1 MADQNQQHGRRPHFH
16 RGRRGPDRRGNDRRH
31 VPPQDQQQPSRDHV
45 DVEQIMREI
54 RARISQRHGIDLST
68 QQIQELAARRLE
80 AILDPRTIKPSLL
93 EQLRRSAGAPV
104 DPRPSDPALSYS
116 FEATTLYESPSGF
129 VRFMRRLLQPIL
141 RLFFNPNPLIQAMH
155 TQAQINQAA
164 LAREAERDR
173 RQAEWN
179 ALHYEILQRLVT
191 EISRTSLDAQGLSM
205 RVESLAAKVDF
216 NERRVRG
223 VENTLHQA
231 RPAPRPSD
239 SAPTAPPA
247 PMPPREITPA
257 EPQPADTSG
266 REGPPEGSRRRRRR
280 RRGRRPPMGTP
291 FEGPAPAMVSAD
303 QGGAAAGGEVDVEPD
318 MDDEE
323 DEAVSAEAVSSEP
336 VSSEPDSSAM
346 PSSPE
351 PAYVVDRFMST
362 VRSVPDA
369 PQNSQ
374 QVSSEAVPSQAVPS
388 QAVASETVPSET
400 MPSETVSAR
409 STPFEPATSE
419 PPAPAPASPVSA
431 DDPRS
436 TDPHEPSEPGTGT

>member
-31 VPPQDQQQPSRDHV
+31 TPPQEQQGSRDHV

-80 AILDPRTIKPSLL
+80 AILDPRTVKPSLL

-104 DPRPSDPALSYS
+104 DTRPSDATLSYS

-129 VRFMRRLLQPIL
+129 VRFMRRLLHPIL
-141 RLFFNPNPLIQAMH
+141 KLFFNPNPLIDTLH

-164 LAREAERDR
+164 VAREAERDR

-239 SAPTAPPA
+239 SAAHPPSAPL
-247 PMPPREITPA
+247 PPRE
-257 EPQPADTSG
+257 
-266 REGPPEGSRRRRRR
+266 
-280 RRGRRPPMGTP
+280 
-291 FEGPAPAMVSAD
+291 
-303 QGGAAAGGEVDVEPD
+303 
-318 MDDEE
+318 
-323 DEAVSAEAVSSEP
+323 
-336 VSSEPDSSAM
+336 
-346 PSSPE
+346 
-351 PAYVVDRFMST
+351 ST
-362 VRSVPDA
+362 
-369 PQNSQ
+369 
-374 QVSSEAVPSQAVPS
+374 
-388 QAVASETVPSET
+388 PSET
-400 MPSETVSAR
+400 
-409 STPFEPATSE
+409 PATESGGDSE
-419 PPAPAPASPVSA
+419 GGAREGGA
-431 DDPRS
+431 
-436 TDPHEPSEPGTGT
+436 EG

>member
-31 VPPQDQQQPSRDHV
+31 TPPQEQQASRDHV

-80 AILDPRTIKPSLL
+80 AILDPRTVKPSLL
-93 EQLRRSAGAPV
+93 EQLRRSAGAPI
-104 DPRPSDPALSYS
+104 DTRPSDPALSYS

-141 RLFFNPNPLIQAMH
+141 RLFFNPNPLIETLH
-155 TQAQINQAA
+155 TQSQINQAA

-191 EISRTSLDAQGLSM
+191 EISRTSLEAQGLSM

-239 SAPTAPPA
+239 SVAQAQAPSTPMPQREAPPS
-247 PMPPREITPA
+247 ETPA
-257 EPQPADTSG
+257 TDGGGA
-266 REGPPEGSRRRRRR
+266 REGTREGTPEGGRRRRRR
-280 RRGRRPPMGTP
+280 RRGRRSPMGTP
-291 FEGPAPAMVSAD
+291 FEGSAPATPAGEQPV
-303 QGGAAAGGEVDVEPD
+303 AAGAPGEIDVEPD
-318 MDDEE
+318 IDEEE
-323 DEAVSAEAVSSEP
+323 DEPALSDALSPDTQDTISSSP
-336 VSSEPDSSAM
+336 AP
-346 PSSPE
+346 PQPE
-351 PAYVVDRFMST
+351 PAYVVDRFVST
-362 VRSVPDA
+362 VQNVPAA
-369 PQNSQ
+369 PL
-374 QVSSEAVPSQAVPS
+374 
-388 QAVASETVPSET
+388 ASETTSSERAA
-400 MPSETVSAR
+400 PEPPADEASA
-409 STPFEPATSE
+409 PATSS
-419 PPAPAPASPVSA
+419 AASA
-431 DDPRS
+431 DQPRS
-436 TDPHEPSEPGTGT
+436 SEPHDPSDSGTGT

>member
-31 VPPQDQQQPSRDHV
+31 TPPQEQQASRDHV
-45 DVEQIMREI
+45 DVEQIMRDI

-80 AILDPRTIKPSLL
+80 AILDPRTVKPSLL

-104 DPRPSDPALSYS
+104 DTRPSDPSLSYS

-141 RLFFNPNPLIQAMH
+141 KLFFNPNPLIQAMH

-191 EISRTSLDAQGLSM
+191 EISRTSLEAQGLSM

-231 RPAPRPSD
+231 RPATRPSD
-239 SAPTAPPA
+239 SAPIAPPA
-247 PMPPREITPA
+247 PMPPREGASAETPSTDA
-257 EPQPADTSG
+257 SG
-266 REGPPEGSRRRRRR
+266 REGPAEGGRRRRRR
-280 RRGRRPPMGTP
+280 RRGRRSPMGTP

-303 QGGAAAGGEVDVEPD
+303 PGGTGPADEVDVESD
-318 MDDEE
+318 TDDEE
-323 DEAVSAEAVSSEP
+323 DEAVSADTAPQATSSEP
-336 VSSEPDSSAM
+336 VSSAM

-362 VRSVPDA
+362 VRGVPDA
-369 PQNSQ
+369 PPTSQ
-374 QVSSEAVPSQAVPS
+374 PASTEAVSSGAIPIEPA
-388 QAVASETVPSET
+388 ASEPS
-400 MPSETVSAR
+400 A
-409 STPFEPATSE
+409 PAVN
-419 PPAPAPASPVSA
+419 PAPADHPDHPQSPEPH
-431 DDPRS
+431 DPS
-436 TDPHEPSEPGTGT
+436 DSGSGT

>member
-31 VPPQDQQQPSRDHV
+31 APPQDQQPSRDHV

-80 AILDPRTIKPSLL
+80 AILDPRTVKPSLL
-93 EQLRRSAGAPV
+93 EQLRRSAGAAV
-104 DPRPSDPALSYS
+104 DTRPSDPALSYS

-129 VRFMRRLLQPIL
+129 VRFMRRLLQPL
-141 RLFFNPNPLIQAMH
+141 LKLFFNPNPLIQAMH

-191 EISRTSLDAQGLSM
+191 EISRTSLEGQGLSM

-223 VENTLHQA
+223 VEQTLHQA
-231 RPAPRPSD
+231 RPAPRPSEGAPLAP
-239 SAPTAPPA
+239 SAPT
-247 PMPPREITPA
+247 PPRESAPA
-257 EPQPADTSG
+257 EAQITEASG
-266 REGPPEGSRRRRRR
+266 REGTPEGSRRRRRR
-280 RRGRRPPMGTP
+280 RRGRRPTTGTP
-291 FEGPAPAMVSAD
+291 FEGAAPAMASTD
-303 QGGAAAGGEVDVEPD
+303 QGGAAAVGDVDVETD
-318 MDDEE
+318 SDDEE
-323 DEAVSAEAVSSEP
+323 EEGPA
-336 VSSEPDSSAM
+336 
-346 PSSPE
+346 SPE

-362 VRSVPDA
+362 VPSVPPA
-369 PQNSQ
+369 PLTPAPASTAPE
-374 QVSSEAVPSQAVPS
+374 SSEAVS
-388 QAVASETVPSET
+388 SES
-400 MPSETVSAR
+400 MPL
-409 STPFEPATSE
+409 EPAALE
-419 PPAPAPASPVSA
+419 PSAPAPVSPAPAPA
-431 DDPRS
+431 DEPRS
-436 TDPHEPSEPGTGT
+436 PEPREPSDSGSGT

>member
-1 MADQNQQHGRRPHFH
+1 
-16 RGRRGPDRRGNDRRH
+16 
-31 VPPQDQQQPSRDHV
+31 
-45 DVEQIMREI
+45 MREI

-80 AILDPRTIKPSLL
+80 AILDPRTVKPSLL

-104 DPRPSDPALSYS
+104 DTRPSDPSLSYS

-141 RLFFNPNPLIQAMH
+141 KLFFNPNPLIQAMH

-223 VENTLHQA
+223 IENTIHQA

-239 SAPTAPPA
+239 SAPIAPSA
-247 PMPPREITPA
+247 PIPPREGAPA
-257 EPQPADTSG
+257 EAPSTDASG

-280 RRGRRPPMGTP
+280 RRGRRSPMGTP
-291 FEGPAPAMVSAD
+291 FEGQAPAMASAD
-303 QGGAAAGGEVDVEPD
+303 QGGTGPVGEVDVEPD
-318 MDDEE
+318 TDDED
-323 DEAVSAEAVSSEP
+323 DEAVSSDTASEAISSDP
-336 VSSEPDSSAM
+336 VSSAM
-346 PSSPE
+346 PSPPE
-351 PAYVVDRFMST
+351 PSYVVDRFMST
-362 VRSVPDA
+362 VRSVPEA
-369 PQNSQ
+369 PPASQ
-374 QVSSEAVPSQAVPS
+374 SVASEAVSPGSIPI
-388 QAVASETVPSET
+388 
-400 MPSETVSAR
+400 
-409 STPFEPATSE
+409 EPASSE
-419 PPAPAPASPVSA
+419 PSAPAVNPAPADHQQAPE
-431 DDPRS
+431 
-436 TDPHEPSEPGTGT
+436 PHEPSDSGSGT